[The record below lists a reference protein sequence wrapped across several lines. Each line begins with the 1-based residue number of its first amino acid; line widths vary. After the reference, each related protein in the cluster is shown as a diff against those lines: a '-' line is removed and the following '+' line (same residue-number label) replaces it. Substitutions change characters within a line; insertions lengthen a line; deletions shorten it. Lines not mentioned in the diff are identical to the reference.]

1 MRLPSLRLL
10 LVILGVLVAIY
21 AGGMIIWSVDFL
33 SLGGEEV
40 RSDGTIQPSIGKP
53 HPSPL
58 FLVTGPFGIGGMVG
72 VIVFRLRMRSRW
84 RWAVAPLAGFVTFTG
99 VLVLGFLV
107 IMYIEGLYYLERTGV
122 AW

>member
-1 MRLPSLRLL
+1 MRLPSLRML

-21 AGGMIIWSVDFL
+21 TGGMIIWSVEFL

-40 RSDGTIQPSIGKP
+40 RSDGIIQPMVGKLP
-53 HPSPL
+53 PSSQ
-58 FLVTGPFGIGGMVG
+58 VVVAGPFGIGGMVG
-72 VIVFRLRMRSRW
+72 VIVFRLRMHSGW
-84 RWAVAPLAGFVTFTG
+84 RWAVAPLAGFGTFTG

-107 IMYIEGLYYLERTGV
+107 IVYVTGLYLERTGV